1 MNKAIKTGL
10 ILAALTAIIPIVAC
24 APTRTTESTGQ
35 YVDDSVITSKVKNDI
50 LQDAD
55 LKVLQIHVNTYKG
68 TVQLSGFV
76 DSSQAFARAGAVARA
91 VEGVKAVQNDLA
103 VK

>member
-10 ILAALTAIIPIVAC
+10 ILAALSAIVPIVAC

-35 YVDDSVITSKVKNDI
+35 YVDDSVITTKVKNDI
-50 LQDAD
+50 LQDAE

-76 DSSQAFARAGAVARA
+76 DSAQTFARAGSVARS
-91 VEGVKAVQNDLA
+91 VEGVKAVQNDLV

>member
-76 DSSQAFARAGAVARA
+76 DSPQTFAKAGAVARA